1 MSRDDYLRQFYERR
15 RQVKKYRARGLSYS
29 KVGAKLGVSRQ
40 RAWQLDKSE
49 PKGAAY
55 KETDS

>member
-1 MSRDDYLRQFYERR
+1 MSRADWLRQFYERR

-40 RAWQLDKSE
+40 RAWQLDKQ
-49 PKGAAY
+49 PAKGY
-55 KETDS
+55 EEEQS

>member
-40 RAWQLDKSE
+40 RAWQLDKQ
-49 PKGAAY
+49 PAKGY
-55 KETDS
+55 EEEQS

>member
-1 MSRDDYLRQFYERR
+1 MSRAEWLRQFYERR

-40 RAWQLDKSE
+40 RAWQLDKQ
-49 PKGAAY
+49 PTKGYEEAQ
-55 KETDS
+55 S